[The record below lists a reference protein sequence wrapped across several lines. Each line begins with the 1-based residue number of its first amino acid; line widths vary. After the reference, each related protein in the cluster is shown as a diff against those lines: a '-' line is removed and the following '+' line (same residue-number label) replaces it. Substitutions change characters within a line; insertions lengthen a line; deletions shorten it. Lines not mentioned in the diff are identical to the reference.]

1 MNLWKRLSITVKGG
15 LTMIMLKTTHESI
28 LNLKEIEL
36 KRELGK
42 IKRLQNQIY
51 RQLEE
56 IKYLKNELK
65 KTNEQLENKRSCW
78 NDDYKLFKSISEEN
92 RKLKMQIDTI
102 EALKKQFKK
111 EIDISFKRSES
122 ITKKDRKYLIKSVD
136 DNKLIKLYQLL
147 GLM

>member
-1 MNLWKRLSITVKGG
+1 
-15 LTMIMLKTTHESI
+15 MIMLKTTHESI

-36 KRELGK
+36 KRELAK

-65 KTNEQLENKRSCW
+65 ILNEQLENKRSCW
-78 NDDYKLFKSISEEN
+78 NDNYKLFKNISEEN
-92 RKLKMQIDTI
+92 KKYKLQIDTI

-111 EIDISFKRSES
+111 EIDISFKRSEA
-122 ITKKDRKYLIKSVD
+122 ITEEDIKFLLRGGGA
-136 DNKLIKLYQLL
+136 NKLVKLYQLL

>member
-1 MNLWKRLSITVKGG
+1 
-15 LTMIMLKTTHESI
+15 MIMLKATHESI

-36 KRELGK
+36 KRELAK

-78 NDDYKLFKSISEEN
+78 NDDYKLFKNVSEEN
-92 RKLKMQIDTI
+92 KKYKLQIDTI

-111 EIDISFKRSES
+111 EIDISFKRSEA
-122 ITKKDRKYLIKSVD
+122 ITKEDRKYLIKSVD

>member
-1 MNLWKRLSITVKGG
+1 
-15 LTMIMLKTTHESI
+15 MIMLKTTHESI

-36 KRELGK
+36 KRELTK
-42 IKRLQNQIY
+42 TKRLQNQIY

-65 KTNEQLENKRSCW
+65 KSNEQLENKKSCW

-92 RKLKMQIDTI
+92 KKYKLQIDTI

-111 EIDISFKRSES
+111 EIDISFKRGEA
-122 ITKKDRKYLIKSVD
+122 ITEEDIKFLLRGGGA
-136 DNKLIKLYQLL
+136 NKLVKLYQLL

>member
-1 MNLWKRLSITVKGG
+1 
-15 LTMIMLKTTHESI
+15 MIMLKTTHESI

-36 KRELGK
+36 KRELAK

-56 IKYLKNELK
+56 IKYLKNELRIL
-65 KTNEQLENKRSCW
+65 NEQLENKRSCW

-92 RKLKMQIDTI
+92 KKYKLQIDTI

-111 EIDISFKRSES
+111 EIDISFKRSEA
-122 ITKKDRKYLIKSVD
+122 ITKEDRKYLAKSVD

>member
-1 MNLWKRLSITVKGG
+1 
-15 LTMIMLKTTHESI
+15 MIILKTTHESI

-36 KRELGK
+36 KRELAK

-78 NDDYKLFKSISEEN
+78 NDDYKLFKNISEEN
-92 RKLKMQIDTI
+92 KKYKLQIDTI

-111 EIDISFKRSES
+111 EIDISFKRSET
-122 ITKKDRKYLIKSVD
+122 ITKEDRKYLIKSIED
-136 DNKLIKLYQLL
+136 DRLIKLYQLL

>member
-1 MNLWKRLSITVKGG
+1 
-15 LTMIMLKTTHESI
+15 MIMLKTTHESI

-36 KRELGK
+36 KRELAK

-56 IKYLKNELK
+56 IKYLKNELRRL
-65 KTNEQLENKRSCW
+65 NEQLENKRSCW
-78 NDDYKLFKSISEEN
+78 HDDYKLFKNISEEN
-92 RKLKMQIDTI
+92 KKYKLQIDTI

-111 EIDISFKRSES
+111 EIDISFKRSEA
-122 ITKKDRKYLIKSVD
+122 ITEEDIKFLLRGGGA
-136 DNKLIKLYQLL
+136 NKLIKLYQLL

>member
-1 MNLWKRLSITVKGG
+1 
-15 LTMIMLKTTHESI
+15 MIMLKTTHESI

-36 KRELGK
+36 KRELAE

-56 IKYLKNELK
+56 IKYLKNELRRL
-65 KTNEQLENKRSCW
+65 NEQLEYKKTCW
-78 NDDYKLFKSISEEN
+78 AEDYHLYSGISEEN

-111 EIDISFKRSES
+111 EIDISFNRGEA
-122 ITKKDRKYLIKSVD
+122 ITKEDRKNLIKSVED
-136 DNKLIKLYQLL
+136 DKLIKLYQLL

>member
-1 MNLWKRLSITVKGG
+1 
-15 LTMIMLKTTHESI
+15 MLKTTHESI

-36 KRELGK
+36 KRELAK

-56 IKYLKNELK
+56 IKYLKNELRIL
-65 KTNEQLENKRSCW
+65 NEQLENKRLCW

-92 RKLKMQIDTI
+92 KKYKLQIDTI

-111 EIDISFKRSES
+111 EIDISFKRGEA
-122 ITKKDRKYLIKSVD
+122 ITEEDIKFLLRGGGA
-136 DNKLIKLYQLL
+136 NKLVKLYQLL

>member
-1 MNLWKRLSITVKGG
+1 
-15 LTMIMLKTTHESI
+15 MIMLKTTHESI

-36 KRELGK
+36 KRELAK

-92 RKLKMQIDTI
+92 KKYKLQIDTI
-102 EALKKQFKK
+102 EALKKKFKK
-111 EIDISFKRSES
+111 EIDISFKRSEA
-122 ITKKDRKYLIKSVD
+122 ITKEDRKYLIKSVED
-136 DNKLIKLYQLL
+136 DKLIKLYQLL

>member
-1 MNLWKRLSITVKGG
+1 
-15 LTMIMLKTTHESI
+15 MIMLKTTHESI

-36 KRELGK
+36 KRELAK

-56 IKYLKNELK
+56 IKYLKSELK

-78 NDDYKLFKSISEEN
+78 NDDYKLFKNISEEN
-92 RKLKMQIDTI
+92 KKYKLQIDTM

-111 EIDISFKRSES
+111 EIDISFKHSEA
-122 ITKKDRKYLIKSVD
+122 ITEEDIKFLLRGGGA
-136 DNKLIKLYQLL
+136 NKLIKLYQLL

>member
-1 MNLWKRLSITVKGG
+1 
-15 LTMIMLKTTHESI
+15 MLKTTHESI

-36 KRELGK
+36 KRELAK

-56 IKYLKNELK
+56 IKYLKNELRIL
-65 KTNEQLENKRSCW
+65 NEQLENKRSCW

-92 RKLKMQIDTI
+92 KKYKLQIDTI

-111 EIDISFKRSES
+111 EIDISFKRGEA
-122 ITKKDRKYLIKSVD
+122 ITEEDIKFLLRGGGA
-136 DNKLIKLYQLL
+136 NKLVKLYQLL

>member
-1 MNLWKRLSITVKGG
+1 
-15 LTMIMLKTTHESI
+15 MIMLKTTHESI

-36 KRELGK
+36 KRELAK

-56 IKYLKNELK
+56 IKYLKNELRRL
-65 KTNEQLENKRSCW
+65 NEQLEYKKTCW
-78 NDDYKLFKSISEEN
+78 AEDYHLYSVISEEN

-111 EIDISFKRSES
+111 EIDISFKRGEA
-122 ITKKDRKYLIKSVD
+122 ITEEDIKFLLRGGGA
-136 DNKLIKLYQLL
+136 NKLVKLYQLL

>member
-1 MNLWKRLSITVKGG
+1 
-15 LTMIMLKTTHESI
+15 MIMLKTTHESI

-36 KRELGK
+36 KRELAK

-65 KTNEQLENKRSCW
+65 KTNKQLENKRSCW

-92 RKLKMQIDTI
+92 KKYKLQIDTI

-111 EIDISFKRSES
+111 EIDISFKRGEA
-122 ITKKDRKYLIKSVD
+122 ITEEDIKFLLRGGGA
-136 DNKLIKLYQLL
+136 NKLVKLYQLL

>member
-1 MNLWKRLSITVKGG
+1 
-15 LTMIMLKTTHESI
+15 MIMLKTTHESI

-36 KRELGK
+36 KRELAK

-56 IKYLKNELK
+56 IKYLKNELRRL
-65 KTNEQLENKRSCW
+65 NEQLENKRSCW

-92 RKLKMQIDTI
+92 KKYKLQIDTI

-111 EIDISFKRSES
+111 EIDISFKRGEA
-122 ITKKDRKYLIKSVD
+122 ITEEDRKYLVKSVD
-136 DNKLIKLYQLL
+136 DDKLIKLYQLL

>member
-1 MNLWKRLSITVKGG
+1 
-15 LTMIMLKTTHESI
+15 MIMLKTTHESI

-36 KRELGK
+36 KRELAK

-56 IKYLKNELK
+56 IKYLKNELRIL
-65 KTNEQLENKRSCW
+65 NEQLENKRSCW

-92 RKLKMQIDTI
+92 KKYKLQIDTI

-111 EIDISFKRSES
+111 EIDKSFKRSEAIS
-122 ITKKDRKYLIKSVD
+122 KDDIKYLVKSVD

>member
-1 MNLWKRLSITVKGG
+1 
-15 LTMIMLKTTHESI
+15 MIMLKTTHESI

-36 KRELGK
+36 KRELGR

-51 RQLEE
+51 KDVEE
-56 IKYLKNELK
+56 IKYLKNELRIL
-65 KTNEQLENKRSCW
+65 NEQLENKRLCW

-92 RKLKMQIDTI
+92 KKYKLQIDTI

-111 EIDISFKRSES
+111 EIDISFKRGED
-122 ITKKDRKYLIKSVD
+122 ITKEDRKYLIKSVD
-136 DNKLIKLYQLL
+136 DKKLIKLYQLL

>member
-1 MNLWKRLSITVKGG
+1 
-15 LTMIMLKTTHESI
+15 MIMLKTTHESI

-36 KRELGK
+36 KRELAK

-56 IKYLKNELK
+56 IKYLKNELRIL
-65 KTNEQLENKRSCW
+65 NEQLENKRSCW

-92 RKLKMQIDTI
+92 KKYKLQIDTI

-111 EIDISFKRSES
+111 EIDISFKRSEA
-122 ITKKDRKYLIKSVD
+122 ITKEDRKYLIKSVD

>member
-1 MNLWKRLSITVKGG
+1 
-15 LTMIMLKTTHESI
+15 MIMLKTTHESI

-36 KRELGK
+36 KRELAR

-56 IKYLKNELK
+56 IKHLKNELRRL
-65 KTNEQLENKRSCW
+65 NEQLENKRSCW
-78 NDDYKLFKSISEEN
+78 NDDYELFKSISEEN
-92 RKLKMQIDTI
+92 KKYKLQIDTI

-111 EIDISFKRSES
+111 EIDISFKRGEA
-122 ITKKDRKYLIKSVD
+122 ITKEDRKYLIKSVED
-136 DNKLIKLYQLL
+136 DKLIKLYQLL

>member
-1 MNLWKRLSITVKGG
+1 
-15 LTMIMLKTTHESI
+15 MIMLKTTHESI

-36 KRELGK
+36 KRELAK

-65 KTNEQLENKRSCW
+65 KTNEQLENKRLCW

-92 RKLKMQIDTI
+92 KKYKLQIDTI

-111 EIDISFKRSES
+111 EIDISFKRSEA
-122 ITKKDRKYLIKSVD
+122 ITEEDIKFLLRCGGA
-136 DNKLIKLYQLL
+136 NKLIKLYQLL

>member
-1 MNLWKRLSITVKGG
+1 
-15 LTMIMLKTTHESI
+15 MLKTTHESI

-36 KRELGK
+36 KRELAR

-56 IKYLKNELK
+56 IKYLKNELRRL
-65 KTNEQLENKRSCW
+65 NEQLENKKSCW

-92 RKLKMQIDTI
+92 KKYKLQIDTI

-111 EIDISFKRSES
+111 EIDISFKRGEA
-122 ITKKDRKYLIKSVD
+122 ITEEDIKFLLRGGGA
-136 DNKLIKLYQLL
+136 NKLVKLYQLL

>member
-1 MNLWKRLSITVKGG
+1 
-15 LTMIMLKTTHESI
+15 MIMLKTTHESI

-36 KRELGK
+36 KRELAK

-65 KTNEQLENKRSCW
+65 VLNEQLENKRLCW

-92 RKLKMQIDTI
+92 KKYKLQIDTI
-102 EALKKQFKK
+102 EALKEQFKK
-111 EIDISFKRSES
+111 EIDISFKRGEA
-122 ITKKDRKYLIKSVD
+122 ITKEDRKYLIKSVD

>member
-1 MNLWKRLSITVKGG
+1 
-15 LTMIMLKTTHESI
+15 MIMLKTTHESI

-36 KRELGK
+36 KRELAK

-65 KTNEQLENKRSCW
+65 KTNEQLENKKSCW
-78 NDDYKLFKSISEEN
+78 NDDYRLFKNISEEN
-92 RKLKMQIDTI
+92 KKYKLQIDTI

-111 EIDISFKRSES
+111 EIDISFKRGED
-122 ITKKDRKYLIKSVD
+122 ITKEDRKYLIKSVD
-136 DNKLIKLYQLL
+136 DDKLIKLYQLL

>member
-1 MNLWKRLSITVKGG
+1 
-15 LTMIMLKTTHESI
+15 MIMLKTTHESI

-36 KRELGK
+36 KRELAK

-56 IKYLKNELK
+56 IKYLKNELRIL
-65 KTNEQLENKRSCW
+65 NEQLENKKSCW

-92 RKLKMQIDTI
+92 KKYKLQIDTI

-111 EIDISFKRSES
+111 EIDISFKRSEA
-122 ITKKDRKYLIKSVD
+122 IAKEDRKYLIKSVD
-136 DNKLIKLYQLL
+136 DNKLI
-147 GLM
+147 

>member
-1 MNLWKRLSITVKGG
+1 
-15 LTMIMLKTTHESI
+15 MIMLKTTHESI

-36 KRELGK
+36 KRELAK

-92 RKLKMQIDTI
+92 KKYKLQIDTI

-111 EIDISFKRSES
+111 EIDISFKRSEA
-122 ITKKDRKYLIKSVD
+122 ITEEDRKYLIKSVED
-136 DNKLIKLYQLL
+136 DKLIKLYQLL

>member
-1 MNLWKRLSITVKGG
+1 
-15 LTMIMLKTTHESI
+15 MIMLKTTHESI

-36 KRELGK
+36 KRELAR

-56 IKYLKNELK
+56 IKYLKNELRIL
-65 KTNEQLENKRSCW
+65 NEQLENKRLCW

-92 RKLKMQIDTI
+92 KKYKLQIDTI

-111 EIDISFKRSES
+111 EIDISFKRGED
-122 ITKKDRKYLIKSVD
+122 ITKEDRKYLVKSVD

>member
-1 MNLWKRLSITVKGG
+1 
-15 LTMIMLKTTHESI
+15 MIMLKTTHESI

-36 KRELGK
+36 KRELAK

-56 IKYLKNELK
+56 IKYLKNELRRL
-65 KTNEQLENKRSCW
+65 NEQLENKKSCW

-92 RKLKMQIDTI
+92 KKYKLQIDTI

-111 EIDISFKRSES
+111 EIDISFKRSEA
-122 ITKKDRKYLIKSVD
+122 ITKEDRKYLIKSVED
-136 DNKLIKLYQLL
+136 DKLIKLYQLL

>member
-1 MNLWKRLSITVKGG
+1 
-15 LTMIMLKTTHESI
+15 MIMLKTTHESI

-36 KRELGK
+36 KRELAK

-65 KTNEQLENKRSCW
+65 KTNEQLENKRLCW
-78 NDDYKLFKSISEEN
+78 NDDYKLFKNISEEN
-92 RKLKMQIDTI
+92 KKYKLQIDTI
-102 EALKKQFKK
+102 EALKNQFKK
-111 EIDISFKRSES
+111 EIDISFKRSEA
-122 ITKKDRKYLIKSVD
+122 ITKEDRKYLIKSVED
-136 DNKLIKLYQLL
+136 DKLIKLYQLL

>member
-1 MNLWKRLSITVKGG
+1 
-15 LTMIMLKTTHESI
+15 MIMLKTTHESI

-36 KRELGK
+36 KRELAK

-56 IKYLKNELK
+56 IKYLKNELRIL
-65 KTNEQLENKRSCW
+65 NEQLENKRLCW
-78 NDDYKLFKSISEEN
+78 NDDYKLFKNVSEEN
-92 RKLKMQIDTI
+92 KKYKLQIDTI
-102 EALKKQFKK
+102 EALKNQFKK
-111 EIDISFKRSES
+111 EIDISFKRGED
-122 ITKKDRKYLIKSVD
+122 ITKEDIKYLVKSVD

>member
-1 MNLWKRLSITVKGG
+1 
-15 LTMIMLKTTHESI
+15 MIMLKTTHESI

-36 KRELGK
+36 KRELAK

-56 IKYLKNELK
+56 IKYLKNELRIL
-65 KTNEQLENKRSCW
+65 NEQLENKRLCW

-92 RKLKMQIDTI
+92 KKYKLQIDTI

-111 EIDISFKRSES
+111 EIDISFKRGEA
-122 ITKKDRKYLIKSVD
+122 ITKEDRKYLIKSVED
-136 DNKLIKLYQLL
+136 DKLIKLYQLL

>member
-1 MNLWKRLSITVKGG
+1 
-15 LTMIMLKTTHESI
+15 MIMLKTTHESI

-36 KRELGK
+36 KRELAK

-56 IKYLKNELK
+56 IKYLKNELE

-92 RKLKMQIDTI
+92 KKYKLQIDTI
-102 EALKKQFKK
+102 EALKKQFKR
-111 EIDISFKRSES
+111 EIDISFKRSEA
-122 ITKKDRKYLIKSVD
+122 ITKEDRKYLIKSVD